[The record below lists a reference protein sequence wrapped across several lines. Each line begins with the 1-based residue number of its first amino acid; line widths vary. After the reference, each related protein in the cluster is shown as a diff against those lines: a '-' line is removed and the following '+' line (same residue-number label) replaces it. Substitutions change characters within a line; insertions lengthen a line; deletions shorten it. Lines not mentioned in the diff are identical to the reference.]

1 MSMSG
6 KYIIGI
12 DGGSQSTKVV
22 MYDLQGNIV
31 CEGKGALQSM
41 HTPDAETAEHPDDDL
56 WTSLCAAGQDLMRHF
71 TGRAEDIVGIGL
83 GSIRCCRALLKAD
96 GTPAAPLISW
106 QDARVTRPYEHTQ
119 ADVAWVTSFSG
130 YLTHRLT
137 GEFKDNIANYF
148 GQWPVDY
155 KTWTWSDNPQV
166 IEKFNLPRR
175 MLFDVQMPGTILGH
189 ITAEASQ
196 ASGFPQGLPVVCTTS
211 DKPVEALGAGLLDD
225 ETAVIS
231 LGTYIALMMSGK
243 ALPDNPTAYW
253 PIMSSIPETLLYEGY
268 GIRKGMWTV
277 SWLRDMLGDSLI
289 QDAAARGISAEDLLN
304 QKAALVPPGCDGLM
318 TVLDWLT
325 NPWEPFKRGIMLGF
339 TANMDYAWIYRSILE
354 SIALTLKNNHDNMCR
369 EMQRHARELIITGGG
384 SNSDLFMQIFADV
397 FNLPTRRNSVN
408 SCASLG
414 AAINTA
420 VGLGLYP
427 SYAQAVASMVRVKDV
442 FEPIADN
449 ARRYETM
456 NRGIFRELTQY
467 TDPILKKSYAV
478 FHGDLNEVDAIQSW
492 SNA

>member
-1 MSMSG
+1 MSG

-22 MYDLQGNIV
+22 MYDLQGNVV
-31 CEGKGALQSM
+31 CEGKGALRPM
-41 HTPDAETAEHPDDDL
+41 HTPDADTAEHPDDDL
-56 WTSLCAAGQDLMRHF
+56 WTSLCAAGQDLMQRF
-71 TGRAEDIVGIGL
+71 TGRTEEIVGIGL

-119 ADVAWVTSFSG
+119 DDVAWVTSFSG

-137 GEFKDNIANYF
+137 GERKDNIANYF

-155 KTWTWSDNPQV
+155 RRWSWSDDEAV
-166 IEKFNLPRR
+166 IDKFNIPRH
-175 MLFDVQMPGTILGH
+175 MLFEVQMPGSVLGH
-189 ITAEASQ
+189 ITPAAAQ
-196 ASGFPQGLPVVCTTS
+196 ASGFPAGLPVICTTS

-243 ALPDNPTAYW
+243 ALPENPTAYW

-289 QDAAARGISAEDLLN
+289 QDAAARGLTPEDLLN
-304 QKAALVPPGCDGLM
+304 QKAARVPPGCDGLM

-325 NPWEPFKRGIMLGF
+325 NPWEPYKRGLMIGF
-339 TANMDYAWIYRSILE
+339 SASMDYAWIYRSILE
-354 SIALTLKNNHDNMCR
+354 SIALTLKNNYDAMCG
-369 EMQRHARELIITGGG
+369 EMGRSAKHIIITGGG

-397 FNLPTRRNSVN
+397 FNLPARRNAIN
-408 SCASLG
+408 GCASLG

-420 VGLGLYP
+420 VALGLYP
-427 SYAQAVASMVRVKDV
+427 SYASAVEKMVRVKDIFTPV
-442 FEPIADN
+442 DAH
-449 ARRYETM
+449 ARRYEAM
-456 NRGIFRELTQY
+456 NKGIFRELTQH
-467 TDPILKKSYAV
+467 TDAILKKSYAV

>member
-1 MSMSG
+1 MST

-22 MYDLQGNIV
+22 MYDLDGNVV
-31 CEGKGALQSM
+31 CEGKGLLQPM
-41 HTPDAETAEHPDDDL
+41 YTPDADTAEHPDDDL
-56 WTSLCAAGQDLMRHF
+56 WTSLCAAGQNLMSQF
-71 TGRAEDIVGIGL
+71 TGRKEDIVGIGL

-106 QDARVTRPYEHTQ
+106 QDARVTRPYEH
-119 ADVAWVTSFSG
+119 ANDEVAWVTSFSG
-130 YLTHRLT
+130 YLSHRLT
-137 GEFKDNIANYF
+137 GEFRDNIANYF

-155 KTWTWSDNPQV
+155 KTWTWSDDADV
-166 IEKFNLPRR
+166 LRKFNIPRH
-175 MLFDVQMPGTILGH
+175 MLFDVQMPGTVLGH
-189 ITAEASQ
+189 ITGDAAR
-196 ASGFPQGLPVVCTTS
+196 ATGFPQGLPVVCTTS

-231 LGTYIALMMSGK
+231 LGTYIALMMNGK
-243 ALPDNPTAYW
+243 TLPNNPTSYW

-289 QDAAARGISAEDLLN
+289 QDARARGLSAEDLLN
-304 QKAALVPPGCDGLM
+304 EKAARVPPGCDGLM

-339 TANMDYAWIYRSILE
+339 TSNMDYAWIYRSILE
-354 SIALTLKNNHDNMCR
+354 SIALTLKNNYDNMCN
-369 EMQRHARELIITGGG
+369 EMNQFARQVIITGGG

-397 FNLPTRRNSVN
+397 FNLPVRRNEVN
-408 SCASLG
+408 GCASLG

-427 SYAQAVASMVRVKDV
+427 SYEKAVEKMVRIKDV
-442 FEPIADN
+442 FLPVAEN
-449 ARRYETM
+449 ASRYEAM
-456 NRGIFRELTQY
+456 NKGIFRDLTSY
-467 TDPILKKSYAV
+467 TDVILKKSYDV
-478 FHGDLNEVDAIQSW
+478 FHGEREQVNAIQSW